1 MNPYVMLAA
10 AIVSEVFA
18 ETCMKLSEGFAKKA
32 WIAGIAVG
40 YVVSFYLLAG
50 ALEAIPLGMA
60 YAIWSGVG
68 IVLTAF
74 IGRIIWREA
83 FNVKKVV
90 GIALVIVGVVLLR
103 IGAPA

>member
-1 MNPYVMLAA
+1 MNPYIMLGA

-32 WIAGIAVG
+32 WIAGIVGG

-50 ALEAIPLGMA
+50 ALTEIPLGMA

-68 IVLTAF
+68 IVLTAVNYLLEWPNKYLNRQNLGQCHF
-74 IGRIIWREA
+74 IPLGQ
-83 FNVKKVV
+83 
-90 GIALVIVGVVLLR
+90 
-103 IGAPA
+103 

>member
-1 MNPYVMLAA
+1 MNPYIMLGA

-32 WIAGIAVG
+32 WIAGIVVG

-50 ALEAIPLGMA
+50 ALTEIPLGMA

-68 IVLTAF
+68 IVLTAV

-90 GIALVIVGVVLLR
+90 GVALVIAGVILLR
-103 IGAPA
+103 LGVPA